1 MWREKSNKRK
11 ILLYTKNYIIWDVN
25 VDDIV
30 ILKLV
35 KTKANYKYLVG
46 YLNEAIRP
54 LVLIILKLSG
64 YVKTFE
70 IKDGD
75 KDEKNELMYCNIDD
89 EKLLEKYKAIRTKI
103 EDIELNALPIYD
115 DRYIKTKLRTYG
127 DNVYTNFC
135 KMCQN
140 MI

>member
-1 MWREKSNKRK
+1 M
-11 ILLYTKNYIIWDVN
+11 
-25 VDDIV
+25 
-30 ILKLV
+30 
-35 KTKANYKYLVG
+35 
-46 YLNEAIRP
+46 
-54 LVLIILKLSG
+54 IILKLSG

-103 EDIELNALPIYD
+103 EDIELNVLPIYD